1 MSSLRTLD
9 VEVEELE
16 LGPGE
21 ALEVGLEVLA
31 GQLVQRHDAEHRR
44 LPHGRLHVVVRLK
57 KKRTLCHDE
66 GKGKL
71 LQFLIKL
78 ANDGIPR
85 LRATGIGSSRFHSEP
100 SRINLEQWGY

>member
-1 MSSLRTLD
+1 MSDQATIFSVELCAFLRTLD

-44 LPHGRLHVVVRLK
+44 LPHRGLNVVVRLAREHGIK
-57 KKRTLCHDE
+57 VGDSEDFTKSLVDFKR
-66 GKGKL
+66 
-71 LQFLIKL
+71 
-78 ANDGIPR
+78 DG
-85 LRATGIGSSRFHSEP
+85 
-100 SRINLEQWGY
+100 NW